1 MEDFRF
7 VNLAAGG
14 SNGTMLIDGPSSVL
28 SLKGGGVQGA
38 FMTIGCAGT
47 GVLDITNGGKVIIDG
62 GVVGTSP
69 GFQLGRDVNTGA
81 DGTINVTGPGS
92 SIEVKGDN
100 RGFVTVG
107 RNNTNNGALNITA
120 GGKVLLNDGAVS
132 FIGRNASAAGEVPVS
147 GAGSEYDG
155 GRLIGVGVQSDEIS
169 DGGVGTLTV
178 ENNGLVKAETVRIGA
193 NSTLN
198 GAGGGTVAPGSS
210 PRNLGILG
218 DLDLRNG
225 GILEIE
231 IGGAG
236 LGEFDRLF
244 IGDGLLVDST
254 TAIVFSFIEGAADS
268 PELLVDQFIDIN
280 AFFFDIDPIA
290 FDIGDPT
297 NGAQAF
303 DPALFLAAQF
313 STVGNG
319 YDVPV
324 VVNQDST
331 FFGANSG
338 STVPEPGAWAL
349 IAIGLV
355 GLGVARRRRREAT
368 AA

>member
-1 MEDFRF
+1 
-7 VNLAAGG
+7 
-14 SNGTMLIDGPSSVL
+14 
-28 SLKGGGVQGA
+28 
-38 FMTIGCAGT
+38 
-47 GVLDITNGGKVIIDG
+47 
-62 GVVGTSP
+62 
-69 GFQLGRDVNTGA
+69 
-81 DGTINVTGPGS
+81 
-92 SIEVKGDN
+92 
-100 RGFVTVG
+100 
-107 RNNTNNGALNITA
+107 
-120 GGKVLLNDGAVS
+120 
-132 FIGRNASAAGEVPVS
+132 
-147 GAGSEYDG
+147 
-155 GRLIGVGVQSDEIS
+155 VQSDEIS

-313 STVGNG
+313 SMVGNG
-319 YDVPV
+319 FDVPV
-324 VVNQDST
+324 VVNQEST

>member
-1 MEDFRF
+1 
-7 VNLAAGG
+7 
-14 SNGTMLIDGPSSVL
+14 MLIDGPGSVL
-28 SLKGGGVQGA
+28 SLKGGGGRGA
-38 FMTIGCAGT
+38 SMTIGRAGT

-62 GVVGTSP
+62 GVDGTSP

-92 SIEVKGDN
+92 SVEVKGDN

-107 RNNTNNGALNITA
+107 RNNTNNGTLNITA
-120 GGKVLLNDGAVS
+120 GGRVLLNDGAVS
-132 FIGRNASAAGEVPVS
+132 IIGRNAGATGEVLVS

-155 GRLIGVGVQSDEIS
+155 GQLIGVGVQSDEIS

-178 ENNGLVKAETVRIGA
+178 EYNGLIEAETVRIGA
-193 NSTLN
+193 NGTLN
-198 GAGGGTVAPGSS
+198 GAGAGVDANVVAANDGTVAPGSS
-210 PRNLGILG
+210 PGDLGILG

-231 IGGAG
+231 IGGG
-236 LGEFDRLF
+236 V
-244 IGDGLLVDST
+244 LVDST

-280 AFFFDIDPIA
+280 AFFFDIDPTA

-297 NGAQAF
+297 NGARAF
-303 DPALFLAAQF
+303 DPAMFLAAQF
-313 STVGNG
+313 SAVGNG
-319 YDVPV
+319 FDVPV
-324 VVNQDST
+324 LVNQDGT

-355 GLGVARRRRREAT
+355 GLGVARRRRREAM